1 MSDPIR
7 VVGVVASL
15 RQGSYNR
22 LLMRA
27 AEQELPPDMQLE
39 QAAIAD
45 VPFYDGDVEAAGL
58 PAPVERFKAQ
68 IRAADA
74 LLIATPEYNYA
85 IPGLLKNALDWAS
98 RPSGQSALAG
108 KAMAVIG
115 ASTGVLGTARAQMQ
129 LRQLALGLDVQIANR
144 PEVLLGQAA
153 SKFDAEGRLTDDNA
167 RRLLRELLLTL
178 RALARRL
185 RG

>member
-1 MSDPIR
+1 MSDPVR

-27 AEQELPPDMQLE
+27 AQEALPPGMQLE
-39 QAAIAD
+39 LAEIAD
-45 VPFYDGDVEAAGL
+45 IPFYDGDVEAAGL
-58 PAPVERFKAQ
+58 PAPVQRFKAQ

-98 RPSGQSALAG
+98 RPAGQSALAG

-129 LRQLALGLDVQIANR
+129 LRQLALGLDVQVANR
-144 PEVLLGQAA
+144 PEVLLGHAA
-153 SKFDAEGRLTDDNA
+153 SKFDAQGRLTDETA
-167 RRLLRELLLTL
+167 RTLLGNLLLTL
-178 RALARRL
+178 QSLALRL

>member
-1 MSDPIR
+1 MSDPVR

-22 LLMRA
+22 LLMQA
-27 AEQELPPDMQLE
+27 AQDELPPGMQLE
-39 QAAIAD
+39 LAEIAD
-45 VPFYDGDVEAAGL
+45 IPFYDGDVEATGL
-58 PAPVERFKAQ
+58 PAPVQRFKAQ

-98 RPSGQSALAG
+98 RPAGQSALAG

-129 LRQLALGLDVQIANR
+129 LRQLALGLDVQVANR
-144 PEVLLGQAA
+144 PEVLLGHAA
-153 SKFDAEGRLTDDNA
+153 SKFDAQGRLTDETA
-167 RRLLRELLLTL
+167 RTLLRNLLLTL
-178 RALARRL
+178 QTLALRL

>member
-1 MSDPIR
+1 MSDPVR

-27 AEQELPPDMQLE
+27 AQEALPPGMQLE
-39 QAAIAD
+39 LAEIAD
-45 VPFYDGDVEAAGL
+45 IPFYDGDVEAAGL
-58 PAPVERFKAQ
+58 PAPVQRFKAQ

-98 RPSGQSALAG
+98 RPAGQSALAG

-129 LRQLALGLDVQIANR
+129 LRQLALGLDVQVANR
-144 PEVLLGQAA
+144 PEVLLGHAA
-153 SKFDAEGRLTDDNA
+153 SKFDAQGRLTDENA
-167 RRLLRELLLTL
+167 RTLLGNLLLTL
-178 RALARRL
+178 QSLALRL

>member
-27 AEQELPPDMQLE
+27 AQEELPPDMRLE
-39 QAAIAD
+39 QAVIAD
-45 VPFYDGDVEAAGL
+45 IPFYDGDVEAAGL

-98 RPSGQSALAG
+98 RPSGQSALSG

-153 SKFDAEGRLTDDNA
+153 SKFDEQGRLIDENA
-167 RRLLRELLLTL
+167 RKLLRALLLTL
-178 RALARRL
+178 RTLALRL